1 VAQQLAVALDPY
13 PHAPG
18 AGEKAEVSEPGKSAA
33 EKTASPFAAL
43 ARLRER
49 RN

>member
-1 VAQQLAVALDPY
+1 VALDPY

-18 AGEKAEVSEPGKSAA
+18 AGEKAEASEPGEPAA
-33 EKTASPFAAL
+33 EKTANPFAEL